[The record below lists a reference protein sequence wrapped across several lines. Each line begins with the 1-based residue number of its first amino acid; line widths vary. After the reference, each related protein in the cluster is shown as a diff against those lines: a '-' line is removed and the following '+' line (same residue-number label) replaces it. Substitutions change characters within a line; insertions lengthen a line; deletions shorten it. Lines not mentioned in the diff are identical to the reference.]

1 MSFTEESFSFVQQF
15 PAEPARKREQ
25 AEESIEREQCD
36 YCQECLPPGQN
47 WRQGMSHHVIFK
59 VHLLCNECQQSPK
72 TPFLK
77 QEAKE
82 DTEYNFILV
91 FTVFY
96 FVFYHIWFRCNMT
109 AFFVKI

>member
-25 AEESIEREQCD
+25 AEEIEREQCD

-59 VHLLCNECQQSPK
+59 VHLLCYGCQQ
-72 TPFLK
+72 
-77 QEAKE
+77 
-82 DTEYNFILV
+82 
-91 FTVFY
+91 
-96 FVFYHIWFRCNMT
+96 
-109 AFFVKI
+109 